1 MDCKSFQ
8 LKEQIQWNL
17 LVYLVFHNPITRL
30 FKFSLF
36 SVSKSDCQI
45 VQCHFSICS
54 TSKSCKRE
62 VTRFNNE
69 TISDH
74 LKWFRK
80 YLERKQRIV
89 TCKRRVVNVR
99 NSSRRKGK
107 TLSKMTHQVNTSS
120 KFICNFKSSR
130 NFWTL
135 LHKIFQYF
143 RKWHSL
149 HI

>member
-1 MDCKSFQ
+1 MEWCKSFQ
-8 LKEQIQWNL
+8 LKEQIRWNL
-17 LVYLVFHNPITRL
+17 LAYLVFHNPITTL

-36 SVSKSDCQI
+36 SVSKSDRQI

-62 VTRFNNE
+62 VTRFNDE

-74 LKWFRK
+74 LKLFRK

-89 TCKRRVVNVR
+89 TCKRHVVNVR

-107 TLSKMTHQVNTSS
+107 TLSKMTQQVNTTN
-120 KFICNFKSSR
+120 KLITNLQF
-130 NFWTL
+130 
-135 LHKIFQYF
+135 
-143 RKWHSL
+143 
-149 HI
+149 